1 VTRVSSKVS
10 SQKKDT
16 LNFGVSSS
24 PFPLSSV
31 PHNTCNGK
39 MGSAGEII
47 RKGGKVFGLVGTTLK
62 EEAEKSEVGLMKLG
76 KSCGELLRG
85 RRGNWKDS
93 NQDEISTIHL
103 HLPDDHTYYF
113 AKSSIS
119 NFVSSLLVGMVSKD
133 ERFKKKQKKKKR
145 EEDYPPNLHLILPP
159 SLQQQP
165 SNSLSTYDDDDYLE
179 DVEVVVGDE
188 IEIGKSLAKGIQL
201 TKDLVGFYIIQKKEE
216 RSSKTIYFMIDI
228 LSFHLNSFIS
238 LSPSIYL

>member
-1 VTRVSSKVS
+1 
-10 SQKKDT
+10 
-16 LNFGVSSS
+16 
-24 PFPLSSV
+24 
-31 PHNTCNGK
+31 
-39 MGSAGEII
+39 
-47 RKGGKVFGLVGTTLK
+47 
-62 EEAEKSEVGLMKLG
+62 MKLG

-113 AKSSIS
+113 TKSSIS

-133 ERFKKKQKKKKR
+133 ERFKKQKKER

-159 SLQQQP
+159 SLQQKQP
-165 SNSLSTYDDDDYLE
+165 NSLSTSDDDFRE

-201 TKDLVGFYIIQKKEE
+201 TKDLVGFYII
-216 RSSKTIYFMIDI
+216 
-228 LSFHLNSFIS
+228 L
-238 LSPSIYL
+238 